1 MGMKIKRE
9 SIPLSQVAKGKIL
22 EYISKEKLQ
31 ADDVLP
37 SENLLMEMLGVSRYT
52 VREAL
57 ALLEQ
62 DKIIYKVQ
70 GKGTFVN
77 RKPIQIESG
86 LEKLDSITEII
97 KNFGYEPGT
106 KWVSIEEREPTKD
119 MVEELRLKPGEKV
132 ITFKRIRTADGKA
145 AAYLVD
151 TVPKRIVG
159 NQVPKT
165 INSESLFGYIEK
177 EFGVIV
183 EYAVT
188 KITPTFPTEE
198 MVKYLNVKEDSLF
211 LLLYQ
216 LHYDKEGN
224 LIFYSLDYF
233 DPNVFK
239 FKVNRIR

>member
-1 MGMKIKRE
+1 MEMKIKRE

-22 EYISKEKLQ
+22 EYIDKGKLQ
-31 ADDVLP
+31 ADDILP
-37 SENLLMEMLGVSRYT
+37 SENLLMEMLGVSRHT

-97 KNFGYEPGT
+97 KSFGYEPGT
-106 KWVSIEEREPTKD
+106 KWVSIEEKEPTKD
-119 MVEELRLKPGEKV
+119 MVGELKLELGEKV
-132 ITFKRIRTADGKA
+132 VTFKRIRTADGNA

-151 TVPKRIVG
+151 TVPKRILG

-177 EFGVIV
+177 EFGVVV

-188 KITPTFPTEE
+188 EIIPTFPTEE
-198 MVKYLNVKEDSLF
+198 MIKYLDVEEDSLF
-211 LLLYQ
+211 LLLHQ

-224 LIFYSLDYF
+224 LVFYSLDYF
-233 DPNVFK
+233 DPDVFK